1 MERPDGEI
9 LNYKTY
15 YDRVWNYQIQD
26 DHQPLLIS
34 RPKKRQQRRA
44 AGSDVIYL
52 LPEICQITGLDEK
65 TRKDFA
71 VMRDLAVHTRKSPIQ
86 RAAEVRKFI
95 NYLNGRDSTAGM
107 DTAASKQYMEK
118 WGLTIGDQAR
128 VQQKLFTYSY
138 YC

>member
-1 MERPDGEI
+1 MSVVSCMHRPDGEI
-9 LNYKTY
+9 LTYKDY
-15 YDRVWNYQIQD
+15 YNKVWDYHIAD

-44 AGSDVIYL
+44 AGSDHIYL

-86 RAAEVRKFI
+86 PGLSIFEKLIYPLTSRILEI
-95 NYLNGRDSTAGM
+95 L
-107 DTAASKQYMEK
+107 MEHK
-118 WGLTIGDQAR
+118 KSI
-128 VQQKLFTYSY
+128 FS
-138 YC
+138 